1 LALAAGLLALACPL
15 DPLRLVGR
23 GAVVVGTHH
32 NPRAASCW
40 AAVGLVSGDDG
51 VGEGREVAGSG
62 GVVVVVVAGADV
74 VGAAA
79 AGRCFAGAGHDGHEG

>member
-1 LALAAGLLALACPL
+1 MALAAGLLALACPL

-40 AAVGLVSGDDG
+40 AAVGSVSGDDG
-51 VGEGREVAGSG
+51 VVEGRGVVEVG
-62 GVVVVVVAGADV
+62 GVAVGVGVDV
-74 VGAAA
+74 DAVDA
-79 AGRCFAGAGHDGHEG
+79 AGRCFAGVEHDGHEG